1 MDYKSEVTLNE
12 KDTIVDMLV
21 LEKNL
26 AKVYAEVLTEGTSKG
41 FLTIVKDCML
51 KTFHD
56 QFKTFMLLTECGY
69 YRVHS
74 ATEEDI
80 KHCKE
85 KFNGVE
91 NLLY

>member
-26 AKVYAEVLTEGTSKG
+26 AKVYAEVLTESTSKG
-41 FLTIVKDCML
+41 FLTTIKDCML

-69 YRVHS
+69 YSVHS
-74 ATEEDI
+74 ASEEDI